1 MELSTSILSDIVVF
15 LKYSK
20 FISDL
25 GRRET
30 WEELVSRNKN
40 MHLKKFPEMSDKI
53 EAAYQFVY
61 DKKVLP
67 SMRSMQFA
75 GKPVDLNPSRMYNC
89 CFLPMNHHDAFAEL
103 MFLLLSGCGVGYSV
117 QQHHVAQLP
126 EITRPTKQ
134 RRFLIGDSIEGWAD
148 AVKVLIN
155 SYFGTNGKKKLPNFD
170 FSDIRQKGARL
181 ITSGGKAP
189 GPEPLKDC
197 LHHIQK
203 ILDRKNDGDQL
214 SSLEVHDINCY
225 IADAVL
231 AGGIRRSAMIALF
244 SFDDEEM
251 LTCKFGD
258 WYEME
263 PHRARANNTA
273 VILRHKIRKE
283 EFMELWDKIRN
294 SGSGEP
300 GFMFSND
307 QEWGLN
313 PCGEISLRANQ
324 FCNLA
329 TINVADVY
337 DQGELN
343 ARARAAATIA
353 TLQAGYTNFH
363 YLRDIWEE
371 VTKKESLIGVSMTGI
386 ASSAATD
393 LDLKEAAKC
402 VVSENAMVAAII
414 GIPKAA
420 RCTTVK
426 PEGTSSLVLGS
437 SSGIHAWHNKYY
449 IRRMR
454 LGKNESIYLYLVKH
468 HPELIEDEYFKPH
481 LQAIV
486 SVPQKAPSGAVTRE
500 ESAMALLERVKKVYL
515 TWVKPGHRRGQNTNN
530 VSTTVSIK
538 EHEWDEVGEW
548 MWTNRSN
555 YTALS
560 ILPYSDHSYIQ
571 APFEDI
577 DEEQYEKLF
586 ASLKDIDLKMVYEQD
601 DETQLQQELAC
612 SSGGCEVT

>member
-1 MELSTSILSDIVVF
+1 MELSTSILSDIVIF

-25 GRRET
+25 GRRES

-53 EAAYQFVY
+53 EAAYRFVY

-244 SFDDEEM
+244 SFDDEDM

-454 LGKNESIYLYLVKH
+454 LGKNESIYSYLVKH

-481 LQAIV
+481 IQAIV

-500 ESAMALLERVKKVYL
+500 ESAMALLERVKKVYM
-515 TWVKPGHRRGQNTNN
+515 TWVKPGHRRGHNTNN

-577 DEEQYEKLF
+577 DKEQYEKMF
-586 ASLKDIDLKMVYEQD
+586 RSLKNIDLKLVYEQD
-601 DETQLQQELAC
+601 DETHLRQELAC
-612 SSGGCEVT
+612 SASGCEIT

>member
-515 TWVKPGHRRGQNTNN
+515 TWVKPGHRRGHNTNN